1 MLFPDEWHHA
11 RSSSLKGRTLW
22 LIKIYRCPRFV
33 TRPSYISTNTSQF
46 GMAGTGGLTT
56 SSTPGRSRATGSRWR
71 THGDITSEISSS
83 SSSTR
88 RNLTTP
94 QPRILLRADAL
105 SWSTPPVICGGEGG
119 KHRPAT
125 AGRAVIEH
133 PRVCLACRARYSGMP
148 RARAS

>member
-22 LIKIYRCPRFV
+22 LIKIYGCPRFV

-71 THGDITSEISSS
+71 THSDITSEISSS

-88 RNLTTP
+88 RNLNT
-94 QPRILLRADAL
+94 RAFVLLAAHATLVCHAQGRAESQRRPGVQDIRAIETAL
-105 SWSTPPVICGGEGG
+105 SCHSPTNLG
-119 KHRPAT
+119 
-125 AGRAVIEH
+125 
-133 PRVCLACRARYSGMP
+133 
-148 RARAS
+148 